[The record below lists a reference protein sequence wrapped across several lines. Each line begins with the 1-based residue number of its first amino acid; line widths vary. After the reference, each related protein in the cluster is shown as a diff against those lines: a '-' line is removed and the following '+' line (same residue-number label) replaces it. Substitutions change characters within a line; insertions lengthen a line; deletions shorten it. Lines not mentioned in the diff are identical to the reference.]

1 MLTNDDILSLAESYG
16 NWSMSDFQS
25 RYFVVNS
32 HVTDYR
38 RVKQAVLEI
47 ETRIAAKKQM
57 ERNLKRNDIL
67 IKLKIEEI
75 AAEPNPLKQELLL
88 IDLDQ
93 YQYDNSVYE
102 KKLRICEEELDMF
115 CNLIK
120 ELVPDKESLENYKGH
135 NEEKERE
142 YWILRMG
149 KQAALDMLALGR
161 IGQGNLDSIS
171 MMPIEDQQEVIR
183 LGLSYTNSLNKAIGY
198 MDEDVKLELTNTKKI
213 STIDKLLAS
222 QHKTSSEQID

>member
-47 ETRIAAKKQM
+47 E
-57 ERNLKRNDIL
+57 KRNDIL